1 MAQPISRLSADRYE
15 ARGEA
20 VLIAQLTDLH
30 VTTPD
35 ARSLGG
41 ADSVARAQA
50 AARWLKGLDTPPD
63 LVLFT
68 GDNVQRGEPAE
79 YAAFMAVFADLP
91 FPARIL
97 PGNHD
102 DRAALRAAAPPGWV
116 PADGEF
122 LHQAFEADG
131 LGFILLDSLN
141 PGTVGGVLCDARLD
155 WLAARLA
162 ERRGAP
168 TLIALHHPPFDS
180 GITGLDDHD
189 LKGRDRLAEIVAAHS
204 GVVGVICG
212 HLHRTVTRAWA
223 GTMALA
229 APSAGRQFALSLVP
243 GAPAAWSDDPP
254 AAALHRRQPGESLTA
269 HIVNIPQS

>member
-1 MAQPISRLSADRYE
+1 M
-15 ARGEA
+15 
-20 VLIAQLTDLH
+20 LIAQLTDLH

-41 ADSVARAQA
+41 VDSIARAQA
-50 AARWLKGLDTPPD
+50 AARWLRDLDTPPD

-68 GDNVQRGEPAE
+68 GDNVQRGEAAE

-102 DRAALRAAAPPGWV
+102 DRDALRAAAPPGRL
-116 PADGEF
+116 PADGAF

-131 LGFILLDSLN
+131 LGFILLDTLN

-155 WLAARLA
+155 WLAARLG
-162 ERRGAP
+162 ERRGEP

-189 LKGRDRLAEIVAAHS
+189 LKGRERLAEIVAAHS

-212 HLHRTVTRAWA
+212 HLHRTVARAWA
-223 GTMALA
+223 GTMVLA

-243 GAPAAWSDDPP
+243 GAPAAWSDEPP
-254 AAALHRRQPGESLTA
+254 AAALYRWKSGDGLTA
-269 HIVNIPQS
+269 HIVNIPQT

>member
-1 MAQPISRLSADRYE
+1 
-15 ARGEA
+15 

-41 ADSVARAQA
+41 ADSIARAQA

-79 YAAFMAVFADLP
+79 YAVFMAAFADLP
-91 FPARIL
+91 FPVRIL

-102 DRAALRAAAPPGWV
+102 DRAALRAAAPPEWV
-116 PADGEF
+116 PAEGAF
-122 LHQAFEADG
+122 LHQAFEAGG
-131 LGFILLDSLN
+131 LGFILLDTLN

-155 WLAARLA
+155 WLAARLG

-180 GITGLDDHD
+180 GIAEPDGFE
-189 LKGRDRLAEIVAAHS
+189 LKGRERLAEIVAAHD

-212 HLHRTVTRAWA
+212 HLHRAVARAWA

-243 GAPAAWSDDPP
+243 GARPTWSDDPP
-254 AAALHRRQPGESLTA
+254 AAALYRRQPGEGLTA